1 MIQVPH
7 KTSALHSKQ
16 EGWGFCHFFEVP
28 TAVWYALYPIGLVGC
43 SLGPSTIFSPP
54 SLKMSSISCAAVP
67 VVRVEG
73 GDSIGRSYAKK
84 VGVASVLHC
93 AS

>member
-1 MIQVPH
+1 MVRAVPNWP
-7 KTSALHSKQ
+7 
-16 EGWGFCHFFEVP
+16 GRVF
-28 TAVWYALYPIGLVGC
+28 
-43 SLGPSTIFSPP
+43 LGPFNNFFPP
-54 SLKMSSISCAAVP
+54 PLKMSSISCAAVP